1 MARLMASTGYGAM
14 IFFVVRDD
22 GGHEPILFNTNVN
35 TYAAYDAYG
44 GVSLYSNNTNKSIFA
59 PAHASK
65 VSFDHPFLQ
74 GDGAGQFLWYEYPFV
89 RWLEKNGYDVAYT
102 TDIDAGGSPNPLLD
116 HKAILFVGH
125 AEYWQKSLRDNVESA
140 IAAGVNVAFF
150 GGNEAYWQVRYEPNA
165 AGVANRLVVGYKD
178 FAECSCPPGPDPMW
192 NVNNSVLTT
201 WWRDPLVNRPE
212 EQIMGVM
219 FGGEVNNANYI
230 VQNASNWV
238 YAGTGW
244 TNGTVVPGIVGYEYD
259 HFFNDA
265 NTPANITVLSN
276 TPVVNTE
283 NGQHDTANST
293 IYTAPSGARVFAA
306 GTIQW
311 SYGLD
316 NYGGTTFVNA
326 GVQRTTANIL
336 AAFTG

>member
-1 MARLMASTGYGAM
+1 M
-14 IFFVVRDD
+14 IFFVVRND
-22 GGHEPILFNTNVN
+22 GGHEPILFDTNVN

-44 GVSLYSNNTNKSIFA
+44 GTSLYSNNTNHSIYS
-59 PAHASK
+59 PPHAMK

-89 RWLEKNGYDVAYT
+89 RWLEKQGYDVAYT
-102 TDIDAGGSPNPLLD
+102 TDLDIATTPGLLTA
-116 HKAILFVGH
+116 HKMLLFAGH
-125 AEYWQKSLRDNVESA
+125 AEYWTKSMRDNVQAA

-150 GGNEAYWQVRYEPNA
+150 SGNESYWQVRYEANT
-165 AGVANRLVVGYKD
+165 AGVANRVVVGYKD
-178 FAECSCPPGPDPMW
+178 FADCSCPPGPDPMW
-192 NVNNSVLTT
+192 NVDNSVLTAL
-201 WWRDPLVNRPE
+201 WRNPLIGRPE
-212 EQIMGVM
+212 EQMMGVQ
-219 FGGEVNNANYI
+219 FGGEVNNANWT

-244 TNGTVVPGIVGYEYD
+244 TNGTIVPGIVGYEYD

-276 TPVVNTE
+276 TAVVNTE
-283 NGQHDTANST
+283 NGQHDTANAT

-311 SYGLD
+311 SWGLD
-316 NYGGTTFVNA
+316 NYGGTSFVNP
-326 GVQRTTANIL
+326 GVQRVTANIL
-336 AAFTG
+336 ANFTG